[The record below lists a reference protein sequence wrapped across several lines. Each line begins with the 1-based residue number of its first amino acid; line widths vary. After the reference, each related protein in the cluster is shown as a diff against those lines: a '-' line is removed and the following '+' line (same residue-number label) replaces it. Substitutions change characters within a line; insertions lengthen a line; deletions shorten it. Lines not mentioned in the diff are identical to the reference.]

1 MPVQTKTVGSAA
13 AVYNGKADMTDKGY
27 TKEQL
32 VKNANGRI
40 VLKSRSESSTGR
52 GVNKALDTWRECVKE
67 TRQEGDS
74 AIPSKGSVHYDK
86 ARSLYEKKMNKS
98 PAEES
103 KGGWFSL

>member
-1 MPVQTKTVGSAA
+1 MPVQTKTVGSAS

-52 GVNKALDTWRECVKE
+52 GANKALDTWRECVKE
-67 TRQEGDS
+67 TRQEGDPV
-74 AIPSKGSVHYDK
+74 IPSKGSAHYDR
-86 ARSLYEKKMNKS
+86 ARAMYNKKMEKTTE
-98 PAEES
+98 PDS
-103 KGGWFSL
+103 KGWFSL